1 MGFQVFILITVTQ
14 PQKFNK
20 PPLTLDQHINLL
32 ISRGLIINDQTLVKD
47 YLQFIGYY
55 RLSAY
60 FIPFQTV
67 DNKSEPHQFKP
78 NTTFENV
85 LDLYIFDR
93 KLRLLFLDAIERIEV
108 AIKAIISNTIT
119 LKYNNASWFLNE
131 KLFNKYFQHQKF
143 LAEIQKEINQA
154 KKSELFIQNYYQK
167 YNNPN
172 YPPSWMLME
181 LLSLGTV
188 STIYKYLNLELKKEI
203 AQVLSIPYII
213 LESWLHSLSYTRNI
227 CAHHSRLWNRTFTIK
242 PKIIKK
248 FKQNIPN
255 NDKLLAQILIVIYL
269 LKKITNQ
276 SHWLDN
282 FKALTQEYPQ
292 IKLSSMGIPQNWDF
306 LSM

>member
-1 MGFQVFILITVTQ
+1 VGFQVFILITVTQ

-119 LKYNNASWFLNE
+119 LKYNNAYWFLNE

-154 KKSELFIQNYYQK
+154 KKSELFIKNYYQK